1 MLRLTAKH
9 RGIEDAVRLARRDQ
23 SIEYTVADAKTHTF
37 RSDHDELRMTYLSD
51 GSPYKPEHTIITANG
66 IKPAS
71 VMSWI
76 HREKPGSP
84 HGSNGHGNGSWN
96 RMLTSSPRFKPGI
109 PPIVLR

>member
-1 MLRLTAKH
+1 M
-9 RGIEDAVRLARRDQ
+9 ARRDQ

-84 HGSNGHGNGSWN
+84 HGSNGHGNGSSEVA
-96 RMLTSSPRFKPGI
+96 RLDTPSFSYGEKPRFSFVSACI
-109 PPIVLR
+109 LQ